1 MVVKL
6 VMNDLKD
13 LTYEEQQKL
22 LDQIQNLP
30 GEPSNS
36 IDMFV
41 QSFDELSKIWS
52 VALKEFETIYSDSKK

>member
-1 MVVKL
+1 
-6 VMNDLKD
+6 MNDLKD

-41 QSFDELSKIWS
+41 QSFDVHAKNWS

>member
-1 MVVKL
+1 
-6 VMNDLKD
+6 MNDLKD

-30 GEPSNS
+30 EEPSNS

-41 QSFDELSKIWS
+41 QSFDELAKNWS
-52 VALKEFETIYSDSKK
+52 VALKEFETIYSNSKK

>member
-1 MVVKL
+1 M
-6 VMNDLKD
+6 MNHLND

-36 IDMFV
+36 IEMFV
-41 QSFDELSKIWS
+41 QSFDELAKTWS

>member
-1 MVVKL
+1 
-6 VMNDLKD
+6 MNHLND

-41 QSFDELSKIWS
+41 QSFDELAKTWS
-52 VALKEFETIYSDSKK
+52 VALNEFETIYSDSKK

>member
-1 MVVKL
+1 
-6 VMNDLKD
+6 MNDLKD
-13 LTYEEQQKL
+13 LTYEEQQEL

-30 GEPSNS
+30 EEPSNS

-41 QSFDELSKIWS
+41 KSFDELAKNWS